1 MKTAT
6 AFAVLA
12 LAAAPAVAQQRQQQ
26 QQAFQPKDF
35 VQEAIQDNIADVEAG
50 RVAQGVQSAPAAV
63 QRLGQRIT
71 ASSIEMNGDLAKLA
85 QRMNVPVTNQL
96 IPQDRQELDRMS
108 TLQGQEFGRQYL
120 QYVIADLRHDIQLY
134 QQATEA
140 EDPMLA
146 HFARQVLPTLEETY
160 ALAQQVQEQ
169 QTAQQPR

>member
-1 MKTAT
+1 MKTAA

-12 LAAAPAVAQQRQQQ
+12 LAAAPVAAQQQ
-26 QQAFQPKDF
+26 QQQPFQPKDF
-35 VQEAIQDNIADVEAG
+35 VQQAIQDNIADVEAG

-63 QRLGQRIT
+63 QQLGQRIT
-71 ASSIEMNGDLAKLA
+71 ASSIAMNGDLAKLA
-85 QRMNVPVTNQL
+85 QRMNIPVTNQL
-96 IPQDRQELDRMS
+96 IPQDRQELDRMA
-108 TLQGQEFGRQYL
+108 TLQGQDFGRQYL
-120 QYVIADLRHDIQLY
+120 QYVISDLRHDIQLY
-134 QQATEA
+134 QQATQA